1 MINTCS
7 ALSKIAVYLRIQFVN
22 IQYVIDKNLCPV
34 VFFEHFQKAV
44 KLKKAKL
51 ELYKIMF
58 KLLTRKESVPSR
70 NAGDLS
76 MT

>member
-1 MINTCS
+1 
-7 ALSKIAVYLRIQFVN
+7 
-22 IQYVIDKNLCPV
+22 
-34 VFFEHFQKAV
+34 V